1 MKGAKMESTNC
12 IAVYD
17 SWVDETERMRKK
29 LEKKEKKLRILEENS
44 GMNERIEKLE
54 KEIWKLKNKLKKDD
68 RWLG

>member
-1 MKGAKMESTNC
+1 MIVGLMKQNEWER
-12 IAVYD
+12 
-17 SWVDETERMRKK
+17 SWK
-29 LEKKEKKLRILEENS
+29 KKEKKLRILEENS

>member
-1 MKGAKMESTNC
+1 MESTNC